1 MPRLL
6 ADGRFGY
13 RVNGGYSK
21 SDTWD
26 RSRTLFNGTSL
37 QEEYAD
43 ATDTPVPLTVE
54 RLPLKG
60 QTVDTAAGGV
70 PVGDRDP
77 LENVYGA
84 GRLDY
89 YFDNG
94 SVLSVDGGASQVQN
108 GLFVTGIGRV
118 QVDKAVKPY
127 ARVSMAAERFNVF
140 AYWNSRTSIEPQSP
154 LPRGRKSKS
163 APTSSTWKGRT
174 TGFSTATVDGWCT
187 APRCGTPRST
197 PAAP

>member
-1 MPRLL
+1 
-6 ADGRFGY
+6 
-13 RVNGGYSK
+13 
-21 SDTWD
+21 
-26 RSRTLFNGTSL
+26 
-37 QEEYAD
+37 
-43 ATDTPVPLTVE
+43 VE

-70 PVGDRDP
+70 SVGDRDP

-108 GLFVTGIGRV
+108 GVFVTGIGRV

-140 AYWNSRTSIEPQSP
+140 AYWNSRTSIEPQFS
-154 LPRGRKSKS
+154 LASGQEIEERSDIFHLEGQNNWLFNGDRGRVVYGASVRNTRV
-163 APTSSTWKGRT
+163 TSSIKTSG
-174 TGFSTATVDGWCT
+174 A
-187 APRCGTPRST
+187 
-197 PAAP
+197 